1 MNSSIVATV
10 IANGNKYAIESDA
23 IVNVKLD
30 NSSVIE
36 KLRVTGVS
44 RMGDCL
50 RGVANTGGVIEIP
63 LKKIEDIVDVG
74 NSEFKR
80 VTKTRNR

>member
-1 MNSSIVATV
+1 MSKAIVATV
-10 IANGNKYAIESDA
+10 LANGSKYEIESDA

-30 NSSVIE
+30 NASVIE

-50 RGVANTGGVIEIP
+50 RGVANAGGVIEIP
-63 LKKIEDIVDVG
+63 LKKIEDIVDAG

-80 VTKTRNR
+80 VTKTRKR